1 MMSSKL
7 LALFIVATLISACRV
22 GPQLDK
28 TEIGQQPHGANVTVE
43 LISKGGNKRVEHI
56 GELIDVRND
65 GLVIGIRSNKH
76 DGIRLAFIPWDVIFV
91 ARPTD
96 WPGYVVRHSH
106 GEARR
111 KESIRKQ
118 QNISRFPQG
127 LSPEL
132 LKELLAHSGQTELE
146 TIE

>member
-1 MMSSKL
+1 MSSKL
-7 LALFIVATLISACRV
+7 PALFILAISISACHV

-28 TEIGQQPHGANVTVE
+28 SEIGQQPHGANVTVE
-43 LISKGGNKRVEHI
+43 LMSKGGKKRTEHN
-56 GELIDVRND
+56 GELIDVRDD
-65 GLVIGIRSNKH
+65 GLVLGIRTDTDDS
-76 DGIRLAFIPWDVIFV
+76 IRYVFVSWDVIFV
-91 ARPTD
+91 ARPAD

-111 KESIRKQ
+111 KESISKQ
-118 QNISRFPQG
+118 RNISRFPQG

-132 LKELLAHSGQTELE
+132 LEEMLAHTGQPELE